1 MPPATHLCPAG
12 RRPLPSAT
20 RREFPDSTATPKFS
34 EGTFPLRIVFFGS
47 SDFAIASLKALKEGG
62 LAPLLVV
69 TKPDA
74 ARGRG
79 RKIYESDVKLAATE
93 LGLPCAQPADPHDP
107 EFLAQ
112 LRELKPDL
120 GIVVS
125 YGVILKPEL
134 LKLPERGLI
143 NAHASLLPLYRGA
156 APIQRAI
163 RDGQKETGV
172 TIMRI
177 VEQLD
182 AGDMLL
188 KKVTPIDPRE
198 NAGVLRG
205 RLAELSG
212 AALLEVLALMAKG
225 KETYT
230 PQDHQKAT
238 YAPKVEKE
246 HGLINWKLPAKEVD
260 LLVRAMT
267 PKPGAQTRLGAKRF
281 IVMEGFVEQDL
292 YGMGIPGGL
301 QSSGEEGIRVCTGKD
316 LYRITRIKPD
326 NGRNMTAGEFV
337 RGHHIAPD
345 ARFG

>member
-1 MPPATHLCPAG
+1 M
-12 RRPLPSAT
+12 
-20 RREFPDSTATPKFS
+20 
-34 EGTFPLRIVFFGS
+34 RIVFFGS
-47 SDFAIASLKALKEGG
+47 SDFAIPSLKALKDAGFTPE
-62 LAPLLVV
+62 LVV

-74 ARGRG
+74 PRGRG
-79 RKIYESDVKLAATE
+79 RKIYDSDVKLGAQE
-93 LGLPCAQPADPHDP
+93 LGLTCVQPVDPHAP
-107 EFLAQ
+107 EFLEQ
-112 LRELKPDL
+112 LKKIKPDV
-120 GIVVS
+120 GVVVS
-125 YGVILKPEL
+125 YGVILKPEML
-134 LKLPERGLI
+134 ALPKHGLI

-163 RDGQKETGV
+163 RDGQAETGV
-172 TIMRI
+172 TVMRI

-182 AGDMLL
+182 AGDVVLM
-188 KKVTPIDPRE
+188 KRTPIDAKE
-198 NAGVLRG
+198 NAGTLRE

-212 AALLEVLALMAKG
+212 VALVEALTAIDKG
-225 KETYT
+225 KATYT
-230 PQDHQKAT
+230 PQDHRKAT

-246 HGLINWKLPAKEVD
+246 HGVIDWKLPAKQVD

-267 PKPGAQTRLGAKRF
+267 PKPGAQTRLGSKRF
-281 IVMEGFVEQDL
+281 IVMEGTVEQDL

-316 LYRITRIKPD
+316 IYRITRIKPD

>member
-1 MPPATHLCPAG
+1 
-12 RRPLPSAT
+12 
-20 RREFPDSTATPKFS
+20 
-34 EGTFPLRIVFFGS
+34 LRIVFFGS
-47 SDFAIASLKALKEGG
+47 SDFAIPSLKALKEGG
-62 LAPLLVV
+62 FAPALVV

-74 ARGRG
+74 PRGRG
-79 RKIYESDVKLAATE
+79 RKIYDSEVKLAAAE
-93 LGLPCAQPADPHDP
+93 LSLPCEQPADVHAP

-112 LRELKPDL
+112 LRKLKPDL

-125 YGVILKPEL
+125 YGVILKREL
-134 LKLPERGLI
+134 LDLPPKGML

-163 RDGQKETGV
+163 RDGHSETGV

-182 AGDMLL
+182 AGDVLL
-188 KKVTPIDPRE
+188 KKATPIDPRE
-198 NAGVLRG
+198 NAGMLRE
-205 RLAELSG
+205 RLAALSG
-212 AALLEVLALMAKG
+212 TALLEALLLIQKG
-225 KETYT
+225 KDTYT
-230 PQDHQKAT
+230 PQDNAKAT

-246 HGLINWKLPAKEVD
+246 HGVINWKLPAKEVD

-267 PKPGAQTRLGAKRF
+267 PKPGAQTRLGNKRF
-281 IVMEGFVEQDL
+281 IVMEGIVEQDL

-301 QSSGEEGIRVCTGKD
+301 QSAGEEGIRVCTGKD

>member
-1 MPPATHLCPAG
+1 M
-12 RRPLPSAT
+12 
-20 RREFPDSTATPKFS
+20 
-34 EGTFPLRIVFFGS
+34 RIVFFGS
-47 SDFAIASLKALKEGG
+47 SDFAIPSLKALKDGG
-62 LAPLLVV
+62 FAPDLVV

-79 RKIYESDVKLAATE
+79 RKIYDSEVKLAAQE
-93 LGLPCAQPADPHDP
+93 LGLLCEQPADPHGE
-107 EFLAQ
+107 EFLAT
-112 LRELKPDL
+112 LKKLKPDI

-125 YGVILKPEL
+125 YGVILKQEL
-134 LKLPERGLI
+134 MGLPRLGMI

-163 RDGQKETGV
+163 RDGQQETGV
-172 TIMRI
+172 SIMRI
-177 VEQLD
+177 VEKLD
-182 AGDMLL
+182 AGDVMST
-188 KKVTPIDPRE
+188 KVTRIDPKE
-198 NAGVLRG
+198 NAGHLRE

-212 AALLEVLALMAKG
+212 AALLEALPVLDKG
-225 KETYT
+225 KAKFVA
-230 PQDHQKAT
+230 QDESKAT

-246 HGLINWKLPAKEVD
+246 HGVISWKLPAREID

-267 PKPGAQTRLGAKRF
+267 PKPGAQTRLGNKRF
-281 IVMEGFVEQDL
+281 IVMEGTVEQDL

-316 LYRITRIKPD
+316 IYRITRIKPD

>member
-1 MPPATHLCPAG
+1 
-12 RRPLPSAT
+12 
-20 RREFPDSTATPKFS
+20 
-34 EGTFPLRIVFFGS
+34 LRIVFFGS
-47 SDFAIASLKALKEGG
+47 SDFAIPSLTALKDAG
-62 LAPLLVV
+62 LAPALVV

-74 ARGRG
+74 PRGRG
-79 RKIYESDVKLAATE
+79 RKIYDSEVKLAAQE
-93 LGLPCAQPADPHDP
+93 LGLPFEQPDDVHSTD
-107 EFLAQ
+107 FLGKLKA
-112 LRELKPDL
+112 LKPDL

-125 YGVILKPEL
+125 YGVILKPEMLTLPKHGL
-134 LKLPERGLI
+134 L

-163 RDGQKETGV
+163 RDGRTETGV

-182 AGDMLL
+182 AGDVLL
-188 KKVTPIDPRE
+188 TKPTPIDPKE
-198 NAGVLRG
+198 NAGALRE
-205 RLAELSG
+205 RLAALSG
-212 AALLEVLALMAKG
+212 AALLEAIALVDKG
-225 KETYT
+225 KAKFVA
-230 PQDHQKAT
+230 QDQAAAT

-246 HGLINWKLPAKEVD
+246 HGVINWKLPAKEVD

-267 PKPGAQTRLGAKRF
+267 PKPGAQTRLGNKRF
-281 IVMEGFVEQDL
+281 IVIEGTVEQDL

-316 LYRITRIKPD
+316 IYRITRIKPD

>member
-1 MPPATHLCPAG
+1 
-12 RRPLPSAT
+12 
-20 RREFPDSTATPKFS
+20 
-34 EGTFPLRIVFFGS
+34 LRIVFFGS
-47 SDFAIASLKALKEGG
+47 SDFAIPSLKALQAGG
-62 LAPLLVV
+62 FAPELVV

-74 ARGRG
+74 PRGRG
-79 RKIYESDVKLAATE
+79 RKIYDSEVKLAAEE
-93 LGLPCAQPADPHDP
+93 LKLPCAQPADPHGE
-107 EFLAQ
+107 EFLARLQ
-112 LRELKPDL
+112 ELKPDL
-120 GIVVS
+120 GVVVS

-134 LKLPERGLI
+134 IGLPAQGMI

-163 RDGQKETGV
+163 REGQAETGI

-182 AGDMLL
+182 AGDVLL
-188 KKVTPIDPRE
+188 AKHTAIDPRE
-198 NAGVLRG
+198 NAGMLRD
-205 RLAELSG
+205 RLADLSG
-212 AALLEVLALMAKG
+212 EALLEAIALLAKG
-225 KETYT
+225 KAKFT
-230 PQDHQKAT
+230 PQDESRAT
-238 YAPKVEKE
+238 WAPKVEKE
-246 HGLINWKLPAKEVD
+246 HGVINWRLPAKEID

-267 PKPGAQTRLGAKRF
+267 PKPGAQTRLGSKRF
-281 IVMEGFVEQDL
+281 IVMEGTVEQDL

-316 LYRITRIKPD
+316 IYRITRIKPD

>member
-1 MPPATHLCPAG
+1 M
-12 RRPLPSAT
+12 
-20 RREFPDSTATPKFS
+20 
-34 EGTFPLRIVFFGS
+34 RIVFFGS
-47 SDFAIASLKALKEGG
+47 SDFAIPSLKALKEGG
-62 LAPLLVV
+62 FAPALVV

-74 ARGRG
+74 PRGRG
-79 RKIYESDVKLAATE
+79 RKIYDSEVKLAAEE
-93 LGLPCAQPADPHDP
+93 LGLPCEQPADVHAP
-107 EFLAQ
+107 EFLAR
-112 LRELKPDL
+112 LRKLEPDL

-125 YGVILKPEL
+125 YGVILKREL
-134 LKLPERGLI
+134 LDLPAKGML

-156 APIQRAI
+156 APIQRVI
-163 RDGQKETGV
+163 RDGHSETGV

-182 AGDMLL
+182 AGDVLL
-188 KKVTPIDPRE
+188 KKATPIDPRE
-198 NAGVLRG
+198 NAGMLRE
-205 RLAELSG
+205 RLADLSG
-212 AALLEVLALMAKG
+212 AALLDALQLILKG
-225 KETYT
+225 KDTYT
-230 PQDHQKAT
+230 PQDHAKAT

-267 PKPGAQTRLGAKRF
+267 PKPGAQTRLGNKRF
-281 IVMEGFVEQDL
+281 IVMEGIVEQDL

-301 QSSGEEGIRVCTGKD
+301 QSAGEEGIRVCTGKD

>member
-1 MPPATHLCPAG
+1 M
-12 RRPLPSAT
+12 
-20 RREFPDSTATPKFS
+20 
-34 EGTFPLRIVFFGS
+34 RIVFFGS
-47 SDFAIASLKALKEGG
+47 SDFAIPSLRALLAGG
-62 LAPLLVV
+62 QAPALVV

-74 ARGRG
+74 PRGRG
-79 RKIYESDVKLAATE
+79 RKIYDSEVKLAAQE
-93 LGLPCAQPADPHDP
+93 LGLPCEQPADVHSP
-107 EFLAQ
+107 EFLERLQA
-112 LRELKPDL
+112 LKPDL
-120 GIVVS
+120 GLVVS

-134 LKLPERGLI
+134 IGLPAHGMI

-163 RDGQKETGV
+163 RDGQAETGI

-177 VEQLD
+177 VEALD
-182 AGDMLL
+182 AGDVLL
-188 KKVTPIDPRE
+188 TRPTRIDPRE
-198 NAGVLRG
+198 NAGMLRE

-212 AALLEVLALMAKG
+212 TALLEAIDVIGKGNAKF
-225 KETYT
+225 T
-230 PQDHQKAT
+230 PQDHAKAT

-246 HGLINWKLPAKEVD
+246 HGLIQWKLPAKEID

-267 PKPGAQTRLGAKRF
+267 PKPGAQTRLGNKRF
-281 IVMEGFVEQDL
+281 IVMEGTVEQDL
-292 YGMGIPGGL
+292 YGMGIPGAL

-316 LYRITRIKPD
+316 IYRITRIKPD

>member
-1 MPPATHLCPAG
+1 M
-12 RRPLPSAT
+12 
-20 RREFPDSTATPKFS
+20 
-34 EGTFPLRIVFFGS
+34 RIVFFGS
-47 SDFAIASLKALKEGG
+47 SDFAIPSLQALKEGG
-62 LAPLLVV
+62 FAPTLVV

-74 ARGRG
+74 PRGRG
-79 RKIYESDVKLAATE
+79 RKIYDSEVKLAAEE
-93 LGLPCAQPADPHDP
+93 LGLPFAQPVDPHGE

-112 LRELKPDL
+112 LAALKPDL
-120 GIVVS
+120 GVVVS
-125 YGVILKPEL
+125 YGVILKDEL
-134 LKLPERGLI
+134 LGLPPKGLI
-143 NAHASLLPLYRGA
+143 NAHASLLPRYRGA

-163 RDGQKETGV
+163 RAGEASTGV

-177 VEQLD
+177 VQELD

-188 KKVTPIDPRE
+188 QQATPIGATE
-198 NAGVLRG
+198 NAGALRE
-205 RLAELSG
+205 RLADLSG
-212 AALLEVLALMAKG
+212 KALLEALALIKAG
-225 KETYT
+225 KDKYT
-230 PQDHQKAT
+230 PQDPKLAT

-246 HGLINWKLPAKEVD
+246 HGLIDWRLPAKEVD

-267 PKPGAQTRLGAKRF
+267 PKPGAQTRLGNKRF
-281 IVMEGFVEQDL
+281 IVMEGTVEQDL

>member
-1 MPPATHLCPAG
+1 M
-12 RRPLPSAT
+12 
-20 RREFPDSTATPKFS
+20 
-34 EGTFPLRIVFFGS
+34 RIVFFGS
-47 SDFAIASLKALKEGG
+47 SDFAIPSLKALKAQGC
-62 LAPLLVV
+62 APDLVV

-74 ARGRG
+74 PRGRG
-79 RKIYESDVKLAATE
+79 RKIYDSEVKLAAEE
-93 LGLPCAQPADPHDP
+93 LGLTCAQPADVHAK
-107 EFLAQ
+107 EFLDE
-112 LRELKPDL
+112 LRKRKPDL

-134 LKLPERGLI
+134 IALPKHGMI

-156 APIQRAI
+156 APVQRAI
-163 RDGQKETGV
+163 RDGQAETGV
-172 TIMRI
+172 TVMRI

-182 AGDMLL
+182 AGDVLL
-188 KKVTPIDPRE
+188 AKATKIEARE
-198 NAGVLRG
+198 NAGQLRE

-212 AALLEVLALMAKG
+212 EALLEAIAQIDKG
-225 KETYT
+225 KARFV
-230 PQDHQKAT
+230 PQDSAKAT

-246 HGLINWKLPAKEVD
+246 HGVINWKLPAKEID

-267 PKPGAQTRLGAKRF
+267 PKPGAQTRLGNKRF
-281 IVMEGFVEQDL
+281 IVIEGSVEQDL
-292 YGMGIPGGL
+292 YGMGIPGAL

>member
-1 MPPATHLCPAG
+1 M
-12 RRPLPSAT
+12 
-20 RREFPDSTATPKFS
+20 
-34 EGTFPLRIVFFGS
+34 RIVFFGS
-47 SDFAIASLKALKEGG
+47 SDFAIPSLKALQAGG
-62 LAPLLVV
+62 FAPELVV

-74 ARGRG
+74 PRGRG
-79 RKIYESDVKLAATE
+79 RKIYDSEVKLAAEE
-93 LGLPCAQPADPHDP
+93 LKLPCAQPADPHD
-107 EFLAQ
+107 ETFLAR
-112 LRELKPDL
+112 LRELEPEL

-134 LKLPERGLI
+134 IALPAHGMI

-156 APIQRAI
+156 APVQRAI
-163 RDGQKETGV
+163 RDGQTETGI

-177 VEQLD
+177 VEKLD
-182 AGDMLL
+182 AGDILL
-188 KKVTPIDPRE
+188 AKPTRIDPRE
-198 NAGVLRG
+198 NAGMLRD
-205 RLAELSG
+205 RLADLAGE
-212 AALLEVLALMAKG
+212 ALLAAIPQLASGTAQF
-225 KETYT
+225 T
-230 PQDHQKAT
+230 PQDESKAT

-246 HGLINWKLPAKEVD
+246 HGLINWRLPAKEID

-267 PKPGAQTRLGAKRF
+267 PKPGAQTRLGSKRF
-281 IVMEGFVEQDL
+281 IVMEGTVEQDL

-316 LYRITRIKPD
+316 IYRITRIKPD